1 MNFNMVHFIYDHINN
16 PWVGGGGAVRC
27 YELNKRLAEKGH
39 NITIIS
45 GKYPNAKDYSEGNL
59 SFKFLGTDKS
69 YKLSV
74 FSYAFESIR
83 YLKNHAKEYD
93 IIVEDFAPWNPVFS
107 FLFHKKTVLQL
118 HQREGLQILK
128 RYGFFGLPFYLIE
141 KFYPRIYKNII
152 CVSEISLNKFKLK
165 GKVIPN
171 GIDEKII
178 EKDINIGNYIG
189 FIGRIDIFHKGL
201 DLLLEAFKDIKF
213 PLKIA
218 GKGKDEI
225 KLKNLITEKG
235 LNNNVEILGFL
246 TGQEK
251 VNFIRNAKFIVMPSR
266 FEAQGIVALE
276 AATIGKP
283 LIVSDIPELSYV
295 VENGFGLSFKREDP
309 EDLKDKIITLWKN
322 EEMILQMGKNAVE
335 YAKNL
340 TWDKLSTEY
349 EKFLIETLNND

>member
-1 MNFNMVHFIYDHINN
+1 VKILHLIYDHINN

-27 YELNKRLAEKGH
+27 HELNRRLAEKGH

-45 GKYPNAKDYSEGNL
+45 GRYPNAKDYWEENL
-59 SFKFLGTDKS
+59 RFKFLGTDKS

-93 IIVEDFAPWNPVFS
+93 IVVEDFAPWNPVFS

-118 HQREGLQILK
+118 HHREESQILK
-128 RYGFFGLPFYLIE
+128 RYGLFGLPFYLVE
-141 KFYPRIYKNII
+141 KFYPHIYKNII

-165 GKVIPN
+165 GKIIPN
-171 GIDEKII
+171 GVDEKLI

-189 FIGRIDIFHKGL
+189 FIGRIDIFNKGL
-201 DLLLEAFKDIKF
+201 DLLLEAFKDVKF

-218 GKGKDEI
+218 GKGKDEL
-225 KLKNLITEKG
+225 KLDNLLTTLG
-235 LNNNVEILGFL
+235 LNDKIETLGFL
-246 TGQEK
+246 TDQEK
-251 VNFIRNAKFIVMPSR
+251 INFIKNSRFIVMPSR
-266 FEAQGIVALE
+266 FEGQGIVALE

-295 VENGFGLSFKREDP
+295 VENGFGLSFKSENP
-309 EDLKDKIITLWKN
+309 EDLKNKITTLWEN
-322 EEMILQMGKNAVE
+322 EEMILQMGKKALE

-340 TWDKLSTEY
+340 TWDKLALDY
-349 EKFLIETLNND
+349 EEILLSLTGTTN